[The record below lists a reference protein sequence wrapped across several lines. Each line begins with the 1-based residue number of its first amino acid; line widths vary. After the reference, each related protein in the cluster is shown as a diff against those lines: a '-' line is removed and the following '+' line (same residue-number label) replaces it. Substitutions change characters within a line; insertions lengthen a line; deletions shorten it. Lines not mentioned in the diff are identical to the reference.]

1 MVTSNG
7 YSAYKSNSI
16 NYASKEQLLLMLL
29 EGAVKYSKIGRQ
41 AILDKNVP
49 AAHENI
55 VKTQNIFYELMATL
69 DRSSGE
75 WAESIYK
82 VYEFIT
88 DRLYQANMKKD
99 IDIMNEVI
107 PLIEEI
113 RNIWTEAYSIS
124 KNSNK
129 AVSQY

>member
-1 MVTSNG
+1 MVNAG
-7 YSAYKSNSI
+7 AYSAYKSNSI
-16 NYASKEQLLLMLL
+16 NFASKEQLLLMLL

-41 AILDKNVP
+41 AILDKNISL
-49 AAHENI
+49 AHENI

-69 DRSSGE
+69 DKSAGE
-75 WAESIYK
+75 WAESIYS

-88 DRLYQANMKKD
+88 ERLVQANMKKD
-99 IDIMNEVI
+99 IEIMNEVI

-129 AVSQY
+129 AASEY